1 MSPTTLTDSAWT
13 TGTWLRAQAE
23 YNIEDYSDSNSC
35 YASLSIDDVSVWSS
49 SESFSS
55 GFSCQTLETDVITL
69 YIGGGTFASEDV
81 YASLIVQSLEWLG
94 ATVTTPADTT
104 TTTDETTTTT
114 TTAETT
120 ITVTI
125 TPATTTTT
133 TTTTMAPWSEWGS
146 CSLTCGSG
154 TRSRTRSDAN
164 SNEENEV
171 VACNTDAC
179 RKRVSD
185 IIQHII
191 HISSKSEFSACDLFS
206 LRCGVLT
213 GEIVLNQTCFQMK
226 SYMASIAGDAT
237 NSDVYVY
244 VTSNSSLGVE
254 SLGHVRI
261 LTALQTQMSHMIW
274 SIII

>member
-1 MSPTTLTDSAWT
+1 MSPTTLTNSAWT

-23 YNIEDYSDSNSC
+23 YNIEDFSDSNSC

-94 ATVTTPADTT
+94 ATVTTAADTA

-120 ITVTI
+120 ITATT
-125 TPATTTTT
+125 TPTTTTTTT
-133 TTTTMAPWSEWGS
+133 TTTTMSPWSEWGS

-164 SNEENEV
+164 GNEENEV
-171 VACNTDAC
+171 AACNTDAC
-179 RKRVSD
+179 RKRAFR
-185 IIQHII
+185 II
-191 HISSKSEFSACDLFS
+191 HHLINLSSNLELLSPSFQHAIYFL
-206 LRCGVLT
+206 CGV
-213 GEIVLNQTCFQMK
+213 VF
-226 SYMASIAGDAT
+226 
-237 NSDVYVY
+237 
-244 VTSNSSLGVE
+244 
-254 SLGHVRI
+254 
-261 LTALQTQMSHMIW
+261 
-274 SIII
+274 